1 MPSAAVAKMRELR
14 TAAPE
19 TKRTAGSV
27 QEFRSRIAPRLNA
40 TAAVKPAPNRMARG
54 CKPPIVA
61 AEKFGAGQRR
71 PAPMRNL
78 RLAGGVFDLQV
89 IGDGSEAQS
98 GCVGTDAGDVLLH
111 LRADRTG

>member
-19 TKRTAGSV
+19 TKRTAASV

-61 AEKFGAGQRR
+61 VERFGAGHGDLPRFGNDL
-71 PAPMRNL
+71 P
-78 RLAGGVFDLQV
+78 LAGGVFDLQV
-89 IGDGSEAQS
+89 IGDGAEAQS
-98 GCVGTDAGDVLLH
+98 GA
-111 LRADRTG
+111 